1 MVFCEVIFYT
11 YLQIL
16 DFLSMDEIRNNSEF
30 QNQEC
35 GFRKIAW
42 AFLKVC
48 FSSVLNTSRITFR
61 FDWLLSL
68 SVRFPRRSCGL
79 R

>member
-1 MVFCEVIFYT
+1 M

-16 DFLSMDEIRNNSEF
+16 DFLSMDEIKNNSEV

-42 AFLKVC
+42 AFLKVR
-48 FSSVLNTSRITFR
+48 FSPVLLNIFEMISSKFDCSFPLSRF
-61 FDWLLSL
+61 SL
-68 SVRFPRRSCGL
+68 
-79 R
+79 